1 MLYNINMKIISRQEA
16 IQNNLKRYFTG
27 LPCKYNHI
35 AQRLLSNRTCIECL
49 NIFKKDW
56 ANKPNIKEKSLKR
69 LNNHNKLH
77 PEMHLARTRKRQLA
91 KLNRIPKWLT
101 ESDWLNIKCKYS
113 VANMLSRESG
123 KKYHVDHIIPLQ
135 GKLVSGLHVP
145 SNIQVILATENVKK
159 SNKHVL

>member
-1 MLYNINMKIISRQEA
+1 MKIISRQEA
-16 IQNNLKRYFTG
+16 IKKNLKRYFTG
-27 LPCKYNHI
+27 LPCKHNHI
-35 AQRLLSNRTCIECL
+35 AEKRTSNRTCIECL
-49 NIFKKDW
+49 NISKRNW
-56 ANKPNIKEKSLKR
+56 SNKPDVKEKGLKR
-69 LNNHNKLH
+69 LHAHNKLH

-113 VANMLSRESG
+113 VAAMLSRESG

-145 SNIQVILATENVKK
+145 SNIQVILAIENVKK
-159 SNKHVL
+159 SNKHIL

>member
-1 MLYNINMKIISRQEA
+1 MKIITRQKA
-16 IQNNLKRYFTG
+16 LKQNLKRYFTG
-27 LPCKYNHI
+27 IPCKHNHI
-35 AQRLLSNRTCIECL
+35 SEKLLSNRTCIQCL
-49 NIFKKDW
+49 LIKKHIRN
-56 ANKPNIKEKSLKR
+56 NKPKIKQENINR
-69 LNNHNKLH
+69 LNNYNKQY
-77 PEMHLARTRKRQLA
+77 PDRHLARTRKRQLA

-145 SNIQVILATENVKK
+145 SNIRVIPATENVKK
-159 SNKHVL
+159 SNKHLF

>member
-1 MLYNINMKIISRQEA
+1 MQ
-16 IQNNLKRYFTG
+16 
-27 LPCKYNHI
+27 
-35 AQRLLSNRTCIECL
+35 
-49 NIFKKDW
+49 
-56 ANKPNIKEKSLKR
+56 
-69 LNNHNKLH
+69 
-77 PEMHLARTRKRQLA
+77 LARTRKRQLA

-113 VANMLSRESG
+113 VAAMLSRESG

-145 SNIQVILATENVKK
+145 SNIQVIPAIENVKK

>member
-1 MLYNINMKIISRQEA
+1 MKIITRQEA
-16 IQNNLKRYFTG
+16 LKQNLKKYFTG
-27 LPCKYNHI
+27 LPCKNNHI
-35 AQRLLSNRTCIECL
+35 AEKRTNNRTCIECL
-49 NIFKKDW
+49 NILKRNW
-56 ANKPNIKEKSLKR
+56 SNKPDVKARGLKR
-69 LNNHNKLH
+69 LNAYDKQY
-77 PEMHLARTRKRQLA
+77 PDRHLARTRKRQLA

-145 SNIQVILATENVKK
+145 SNIRVIPATENVKK
-159 SNKHVL
+159 SNKHLF

>member
-1 MLYNINMKIISRQEA
+1 MKIITRQQA
-16 IQNNLKRYFTG
+16 INQNLKRYFTG
-27 LPCKYNHI
+27 IPCKHNHI
-35 AQRLLSNRTCIECL
+35 AQRLLSNRTCTECL
-49 NIFKKDW
+49 LIKKHIR
-56 ANKPNIKEKSLKR
+56 NKIPRIKQENLDR
-69 LNNHNKLH
+69 LHTHNKLH

-113 VANMLSRESG
+113 VAAMLSQESG

-145 SNIQVILATENVKK
+145 TNLQVIPAILNMAKNNRYEVN
-159 SNKHVL
+159 L